1 MTGQAGSRRTRRR
14 TIAKRTWP
22 DDWEERAGG
31 HECPVCAEGRPD
43 EAGGRLRVYEGAVLD
58 AYLNRDDA
66 ALGYVVAFW
75 RGSHIAEATQLADE
89 DATRFWRELLHVSRG
104 IERVYKPAKL
114 NFLLLGNTVPHLHAH
129 IVPRYLDDPDPGRP
143 PRFIMGEGP
152 WRRLDDANYSQQVEA
167 LRAACVT

>member
-1 MTGQAGSRRTRRR
+1 M
-14 TIAKRTWP
+14 
-22 DDWEERAGG
+22 
-31 HECPVCAEGRPD
+31 
-43 EAGGRLRVYEGAVLD
+43 YEGAVLD

-75 RGSHIAEATQLADE
+75 RGPHVAEATQLADE

-104 IERVYKPAKL
+104 IERDYKPAKL

-143 PRFIMGEGP
+143 PRFMMGEGP
-152 WRRLDDANYSQQVEA
+152 WARLDDASYFRQVEA